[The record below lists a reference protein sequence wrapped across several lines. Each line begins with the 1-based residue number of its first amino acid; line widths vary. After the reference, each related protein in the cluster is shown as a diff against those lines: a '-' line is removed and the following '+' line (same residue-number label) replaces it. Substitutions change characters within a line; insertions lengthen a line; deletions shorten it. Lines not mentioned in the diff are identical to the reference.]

1 MSGSNGSA
9 DAAEIRRTARGQ
21 QTRARI
27 IDSAQQLFY
36 IRGVH
41 ATTLDD
47 IRVASKTSKSQL
59 YNHFPDKLALIH
71 AVIEVTSQFVLD
83 REEQRLRGVRTLAG
97 LRRWRDALVQANA
110 LQDGSYGCAL
120 GGMSIELS
128 DIDEQSRKALSET
141 FQAWERLLIDTLT
154 RLQQLGVLTEE
165 ATPADLGTGLLAA
178 LQGGYVLAQSA
189 HNSKPMGIALD
200 MALDHLDSFAT
211 RRDTR

>member
-1 MSGSNGSA
+1 MSGSNDSA
-9 DAAEIRRTARGQ
+9 DAAEIRRTARGL

-59 YNHFPDKLALIH
+59 YNHFPDKLSLIH
-71 AVIEVTSQFVLD
+71 AVIDATSQFVLD

-128 DIDEQSRKALSET
+128 DIDERSRKALSET

-154 RLQQLGVLTEE
+154 RLQVLGMLTEE
-165 ATPADLGTGLLAA
+165 ARPADLGTGLLAA

-200 MALDHLDSFAT
+200 MALDHIDSFAT
-211 RRDTR
+211 G

>member
-1 MSGSNGSA
+1 MSGSNGRGE
-9 DAAEIRRTARGQ
+9 AAEIRHTARGL
-21 QTRARI
+21 QTRSRI

-36 IRGVH
+36 IKGVN

-71 AVIEVTSQFVLD
+71 AVIDVTSRFVLN

-110 LQDGSYGCAL
+110 LRDGSYGCAV

-128 DIDEQSRKALSET
+128 DVDERSRAALSET
-141 FQAWERLLIDTLT
+141 FQAWGQLLIDTLT
-154 RLQQLGVLTEE
+154 RLQKLGVLSKE
-165 ATPADLGTGLLAA
+165 ANPMALGTGLLAA
-178 LQGGYVLAQSA
+178 LQGGYLLAQSA
-189 HNSKPMGIALD
+189 HDPKPMGIALD
-200 MALDHLDSFAT
+200 MALDHIDSFAT
-211 RRDTR
+211 G